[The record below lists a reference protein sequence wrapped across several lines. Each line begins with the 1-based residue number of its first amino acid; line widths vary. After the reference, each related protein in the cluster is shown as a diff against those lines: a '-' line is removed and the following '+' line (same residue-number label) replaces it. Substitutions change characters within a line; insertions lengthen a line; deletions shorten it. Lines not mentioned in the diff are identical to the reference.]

1 MKDINKLPAKS
12 LLTPR
17 EVAKFFSVT
26 LRTVYNWCE
35 EGKLRYTKLGAI
47 IRIYRFS
54 VIEMIKDGDNS
65 TEPPPKPKKRNPS
78 GWVKGW

>member
-35 EGKLRYTKLGAI
+35 EGKLKYVKVGGV

-54 VIEMIKDGDNS
+54 IIEIIKEGGVVYGNGMGYD
-65 TEPPPKPKKRNPS
+65 
-78 GWVKGW
+78 